1 MEKKK
6 INGDECNFFSTYVI
20 YKDKWGNI
28 LSNFKK
34 IYDHM
39 LRTRKGENED

>member
-1 MEKKK
+1 MW
-6 INGDECNFFSTYVI
+6 NVLVCRDTS
-20 YKDKWGNI
+20 GNI

-39 LRTRKGENED
+39 LRTRKEKIEN

>member
-1 MEKKK
+1 MVT
-6 INGDECNFFSTYVI
+6 NASSSQHMWNVLVC
-20 YKDKWGNI
+20 KDTLGNI

-39 LRTRKGENED
+39 LRTRKGKIED